1 MEETVLGRKQLFQG
15 RKACHARK
23 THHILEKIVAK
34 KPRSAEAE
42 QKQNIPQG
50 LKAESISTDAD
61 SAKQQ
66 PDAAF
71 DSQSLNDRNSR
82 TQCLSRI
89 SHSYSRKKLL
99 ALV

>member
-1 MEETVLGRKQLFQG
+1 MRDLSIVEETVLGRKQLFQG
-15 RKACHARK
+15 RKAGHARK

-71 DSQSLNDRNSR
+71 DSQSLDDGKG
-82 TQCLSRI
+82 LI
-89 SHSYSRKKLL
+89 
-99 ALV
+99 